1 MLISRSAYP
10 TPFFGWPDQYGIQR
24 FSDSTGECIGTNA
37 TIEITSEPQPSG
49 PFEIDETDPLG
60 WGHTLVPG
68 TSGDRLL
75 QSSVGLL
82 PDLSSVP
89 HAEVKACKAGGDTGP
104 DFYAQFHGSWK
115 VVAVSTTITE
125 GGAGKTTVHATTRI
139 SSATTSGNLPSRT
152 PQHNGSATDIPA
164 QESLGERSLGGR
176 VYTAMWLGVIV
187 ILVLIY

>member
-10 TPFFGWPDQYGIQR
+10 TPFFEWPDQYGIQR

-75 QSSVGLL
+75 QSSVALL

-89 HAEVKACKAGGDTGP
+89 HAEVKACKAGRHRAGFLCPIPRVMESRRCVYD
-104 DFYAQFHGSWK
+104 HHRRGSRQNN
-115 VVAVSTTITE
+115 STRNNKDKQCHNLRKPAFE
-125 GGAGKTTVHATTRI
+125 NTTT
-139 SSATTSGNLPSRT
+139 
-152 PQHNGSATDIPA
+152 
-164 QESLGERSLGGR
+164 
-176 VYTAMWLGVIV
+176 
-187 ILVLIY
+187 